1 MKKKFNLFL
10 WLGNKN
16 NNYIKIKIFAMV
28 TKLKSQKL
36 IFWGTFEELLF
47 VKRYVKKIDWNDQ
60 ACPQHSCNIIWS
72 NIFEYE
78 MVVAMKFFYVSKKCL
93 TAFDKMN
100 LFSTNSNKE
109 WFYFVFTCK
118 NSIFGFQNHFF
129 HIFLCLDLPFF
140 YL

>member
-1 MKKKFNLFL
+1 
-10 WLGNKN
+10 
-16 NNYIKIKIFAMV
+16 MV

-72 NIFEYE
+72 NCNIFEYE
-78 MVVAMKFFYVSKKCL
+78 MVVAMKFFNVSKKCL

-100 LFSTNSNKE
+100 LFSTNNKQKQQRM
-109 WFYFVFTCK
+109 VL
-118 NSIFGFQNHFF
+118 
-129 HIFLCLDLPFF
+129 LCVLLCV
-140 YL
+140 YM